1 MPKKRKSQQRDLK
14 LRLHIF
20 CEGEKTEPNYLK
32 GYIEFYFPG
41 TTLILI
47 HKTKKNTP
55 VELVGEAV
63 DEKNRKDIPEE
74 DQFWVVYDRE
84 SSIKYPNAKHEE
96 AYAKA
101 KANGIKTA
109 FSNVCF
115 EVWLLLHF
123 QATVPAF
130 DSCDDL
136 CKRSPLKKHIPN
148 YDKGEKRNYTETEIS
163 NARKNAVKLNK
174 QTIAGANSSW
184 KKPYQWNPYTD
195 VYKLLNAMDKH
206 QKEHG

>member
-1 MPKKRKSQQRDLK
+1 MPKKQKRQQRDLK
-14 LRLHIF
+14 PRLHIF
-20 CEGEKTEPNYLK
+20 CEGEKTEPNYLN
-32 GYIEFYFPG
+32 GYIDRYFPG
-41 TTLILI
+41 TKLTRV
-47 HKTKKNTP
+47 HETKKNTP
-55 VELVGEAV
+55 VQLVNEAIA
-63 DEKNRKDIPEE
+63 EKTRRDIPEE

-84 SSIKYPNAKHEE
+84 SPVKYSDAKHEE

-101 KANGIKTA
+101 KANGIKIA

-130 DSCDDL
+130 NTCDDL
-136 CKRSPLKKHIPN
+136 CKRSPLKKYIPN
-148 YDKGEKRNYTETEIS
+148 YDKGAKRNYTETEIS

-174 QTIAGANSSW
+174 QTIAGADASW
-184 KKPYQWNPYTD
+184 TKPYQWNPYTD
-195 VYKLLNAMDKH
+195 VYMLLNAMDAH